1 MLIDFWKRK
10 NTFLFL
16 AHDLLHSAHS
26 RPSSQTP
33 KHSCLSGP
41 PSLTRTGPAQQPGEP
56 AQRPDDTLLPL
67 FFFTTESRVATVGTG
82 GFRRRTRLRWPR
94 RDSTPIQ
101 KPVRSHGA
109 VQRGPRLAETVW
121 PRKPETVAGIALVAV
136 RGLQRR
142 LSGGGR
148 KERFWIAELVA
159 AWLGVS
165 FRRAERAGGGS
176 GSASAAMADGRGGN
190 GGRERFRLARR
201 AIHGGAQGADEAM
214 HASYWALLLWW
225 WQIWWAREARRRRA
239 EKGKKRRWPAGL
251 RYNGEVAASSHASSY
266 SNSPRGQLRVTAR
279 AGSDRGRR
287 PPVKQTHCLLP
298 VSPL

>member
-1 MLIDFWKRK
+1 LKKEKHFSLPSPRSPPFGPLQAQLADAQTLVLIWS
-10 NTFLFL
+10 TFPHPNW
-16 AHDLLHSAHS
+16 A
-26 RPSSQTP
+26 
-33 KHSCLSGP
+33 
-41 PSLTRTGPAQQPGEP
+41 GPAAWRAGSKT
-56 AQRPDDTLLPL
+56 RRHSLPL

-101 KPVRSHGA
+101 KPVLSHGA

-136 RGLQRR
+136 RGRQRR

-214 HASYWALLLWW
+214 HASY
-225 WQIWWAREARRRRA
+225 
-239 EKGKKRRWPAGL
+239 
-251 RYNGEVAASSHASSY
+251 
-266 SNSPRGQLRVTAR
+266 
-279 AGSDRGRR
+279 
-287 PPVKQTHCLLP
+287 
-298 VSPL
+298 